1 MVSKQERQSV
11 AERFAAQIIKEL
23 REGTAPWQKPWKAG
37 EYHRPMNP
45 VTGTVYKGINAV
57 MLSRGYADPRW
68 MTMRQANE
76 QGWRVK
82 KGSRAQQVIFW
93 QWDEKQKV
101 LDAGGKPELDASG
114 KEKTETVKLDRPRLH
129 VYSVFHASQLMTLD
143 GQDIPA
149 FEPQPLGWAPEEKGE
164 AILAASGASITH
176 DQRDQAFYKPSADEI
191 HLPPKENFPTGG
203 AYYSTALHELG
214 HWSGHPSRLNREFGP
229 RGSEQ
234 YAREELRA
242 EISSWMLNQDV
253 GLPHLPQQHLS
264 YVDNWVAVLQKDPY
278 EIMRACR
285 DAEHIKDYV
294 MRLEQEQQQEQVTE
308 PPMAKMAALL
318 RARDVSAPQEPG
330 QSDFKAELSR
340 LLKLST
346 LAPAKYLAT
355 AQARGNEHAAVFADG
370 RPVILTGWTDNPQSL
385 EQAVALAQSDQ
396 GKAILVAAGYS
407 QPITA
412 GIIAGRDVPWNEE
425 EAAIATKQSGQVEP
439 GGNDGLLVA
448 VVLNDPNAALATKLS
463 LTTETARILDSTTPE
478 LDDGRKLASLAD
490 AKMEVFDREEK
501 TQQVAQEK
509 IILNVPYK
517 DKDAAKAMGAKW
529 DREEKRWYAPEGT
542 DLTPLQAWLPSRESA
557 PPPVAVSPV
566 EEFAQRLQE
575 AGLILDGS
583 PIMDGEVHRVPVEG
597 GKPGAKDG
605 AYCGYGDGR
614 PAGWLRNFKT
624 GEHTIKWHATGHT
637 LTGAEKESL
646 RETAQQRMAE
656 RNEERQQAQVRGMKR
671 AYAKWMEAVAA
682 PADNPYLA
690 SKGVETFNG
699 VKQDHNGNLLVPG
712 YNLETGRVQTVQHIL
727 PDGHKRMEKDCPQTG
742 AAFLV
747 LPEDMLIKKMAVKEF
762 LQNGDYAGP
771 VLVAEGYATA
781 ASLHMAT
788 GQPVAVAFNAHNLVA
803 VAEQLRARHPKAE
816 ITICADD
823 DHHLDNN
830 VGLARAREAAEA
842 VSGKI
847 AMPSFS
853 REERERKM
861 TDFNDLHTS
870 RGLDAVKKQVTEKSH
885 RQGAER

>member
-101 LDAGGKPELDASG
+101 LDAEGKPELDASG

-285 DAEHIKDYV
+285 DAEQIKDYV
-294 MRLEQEQQQEQVTE
+294 MAMEQKQEQVTE
-308 PPMAKMAALL
+308 QPLTSVEAEINRAMADASRWDDLGAAREANKYAVAALQDLTDGNMPLAMERLGLAAEVEAENAADVGPTFAGCQAQLAALL
-318 RARDVSAPQEPG
+318 SVNTEW
-330 QSDFKAELSR
+330 
-340 LLKLST
+340 
-346 LAPAKYLAT
+346 AK
-355 AQARGNEHAAVFADG
+355 EKMEV
-370 RPVILTGWTDNPQSL
+370 L
-385 EQAVALAQSDQ
+385 E
-396 GKAILVAAGYS
+396 
-407 QPITA
+407 
-412 GIIAGRDVPWNEE
+412 
-425 EAAIATKQSGQVEP
+425 
-439 GGNDGLLVA
+439 
-448 VVLNDPNAALATKLS
+448 
-463 LTTETARILDSTTPE
+463 ETA
-478 LDDGRKLASLAD
+478 LASLEERTVD
-490 AKMEVFDREEK
+490 AVPEI
-501 TQQVAQEK
+501 APEK
-509 IILNVPYK
+509 IFLNVPYK
-517 DKDAAKAMGAKW
+517 EKAAAKAAGAKW

-542 DLTPLQAWLPSRESA
+542 ALAPVQAWLPSRESA

-575 AGLILDGS
+575 AGLILDGP

-656 RNEERQQAQVRGMKR
+656 RNEERQQAQVRGMRR

-842 VSGKI
+842 VKGKI

-853 REERERKM
+853 REERGRKM
-861 TDFNDLHTS
+861 TDFNDLHKS
-870 RGLDAVKKQVTEKSH
+870 RGLDAVKKQVAEKSH